1 MIAISPKNI
10 NIFLTAGSNAAA
22 KGRFFYLEMNYI
34 RITTNIVLAVF
45 LLINGRLA
53 AFGQK
58 SNHNLN
64 NGYKGY
70 LFAYFTG
77 NQKSEEGIRFAI
89 SMDGYHYL
97 ALNHNEPVVN
107 SSVISETGGVRDP
120 HILRCADGKTFYMV
134 ATDMVSGK
142 GWNSNRGLVLLKSND
157 LIHWSSSAINFQK
170 RFPYQDSLLRV
181 WAPQTI
187 YDNVAKKYM
196 VYFSL
201 KHGSNPDKI
210 YYIYANKEFTD
221 LEGEPKQLF
230 FSPDNAACIDGD
242 IEKKDDKYYLF
253 FKTEDRVPGIK
264 IAVSKSLTDGYQL
277 QSDEYVQQTTRPVEG
292 AGTFKLNDGSGFIL
306 MYDMYTSGLYQFTK
320 STDLKNF
327 KVIDKEVT
335 MNFKPRHGTV
345 MPVALTEIKRLISRF
360 MTADAVLKTINGSGV
375 SRNELVIDTVKKT
388 VCISL
393 TPGSNVKF
401 FKPEFAR
408 LPGVSVI
415 PGKKV
420 DFSKHP
426 VPYRITI
433 IGHKPVWYTLSTTES
448 PRPKPSEQ
456 SESDVK

>member
-1 MIAISPKNI
+1 
-10 NIFLTAGSNAAA
+10 
-22 KGRFFYLEMNYI
+22 MNPI
-34 RITTNIVLAVF
+34 RITINIALIAF
-45 LLINGRLA
+45 LSFNWQLA

-58 SNHNLN
+58 SKHNFN
-64 NGYKGY
+64 QEYKGY

-77 NQKSEEGIRFAI
+77 NQKSEEAIRFAI

-107 SSVISETGGVRDP
+107 SLVISETGGVRDP

-134 ATDMVSGK
+134 ATDMVSDK
-142 GWNSNRGLVLLKSND
+142 GWNSNRGLVLLKSKD
-157 LIHWSSSAINFQK
+157 LIHWSSSYINFQK
-170 RFPYQDSLLRV
+170 HFPNQDSLLRV

-221 LEGEPKQLF
+221 FEGDPRQLF
-230 FSPDNAACIDGD
+230 FSPDSAACIDGD

-264 IAVSKSLTDGYQL
+264 IAVSKSLTGGYVL
-277 QSDEYVQQTTRPVEG
+277 QSDKYVQQTTKPVEG

-327 KVIDKEVT
+327 KVIDKEVS

-345 MPVALTEIKRLISRF
+345 MPVTLKEVKNLISRY
-360 MTADAVLKTINGSGV
+360 MTADAFLQTTNGTGLV
-375 SRNELVIDTVKKT
+375 RNELVVDTVKKR
-388 VCISL
+388 VYL
-393 TPGSNVKF
+393 PLAPGSNAKL
-401 FKPEFAR
+401 FKPQFAH
-408 LPGVSVI
+408 LPGISVM
-415 PGKKV
+415 PVKKV
-420 DFSKHP
+420 DFSKGA
-426 VPYRITI
+426 VPYRVTIT
-433 IGHKPVWYTLSTTES
+433 GHKPVLYVLSTTENPLS
-448 PRPKPSEQ
+448 KTSEH
-456 SESDVK
+456 STL

>member
-1 MIAISPKNI
+1 MGGN
-10 NIFLTAGSNAAA
+10 LA
-22 KGRFFYLEMNYI
+22 KIQSKHQFTLGDKDF
-34 RITTNIVLAVF
+34 
-45 LLINGRLA
+45 A
-53 AFGQK
+53 AFRQK
-58 SNHNLN
+58 NNHNLN

-77 NQKSEEGIRFAI
+77 NQKSEEAIRFAI

-97 ALNHNEPVVN
+97 ALNHNEPVVS

-134 ATDMVSGK
+134 ATDMVSDK

-170 RFPYQDSLLRV
+170 RFPDQDSLLRV

-187 YDNVAKKYM
+187 YDDVAKKYM

-264 IAVSKSLTDGYQL
+264 IAVSKSLTSGYRL

-320 STDLKNF
+320 STDLKSF

-345 MPVALTEIKRLISRF
+345 MPVTLTEIKRLISRF
-360 MTADAVLKTINGSGV
+360 MTVDAVLQTANGRGIV
-375 SRNELVIDTVKKT
+375 RNELVIDTVKKT
-388 VCISL
+388 VYVPL
-393 TPGSNVKF
+393 TAGSNTKL
-401 FKPEFAR
+401 FKPEFAH
-408 LPGVSVI
+408 LPGVSVV
-415 PGKKV
+415 PGKNV
-420 DFSKHP
+420 DFFKNAM
-426 VPYRITI
+426 PYRITI
-433 IGHKPVWYTLSTTES
+433 IGHKPVWYTLSTTGS
-448 PRPKPSEQ
+448 PLQKSLEH
-456 SESDVK
+456 SGSDVK

>member
-1 MIAISPKNI
+1 
-10 NIFLTAGSNAAA
+10 
-22 KGRFFYLEMNYI
+22 MNYTRFTI
-34 RITTNIVLAVF
+34 YIALIAF
-45 LLINGRLA
+45 LSVNCQLA

-58 SNHNLN
+58 SNHNFN
-64 NGYKGY
+64 QTYKGY

-77 NQKSEEGIRFAI
+77 NQKSEEAIRFAV

-107 SSVISETGGVRDP
+107 SSLISETGGVRDP
-120 HILRCADGKTFYMV
+120 HILRCTDGKTFYLV
-134 ATDMVSGK
+134 ATDMVSAK
-142 GWNSNRGLVLLKSND
+142 GWNSNRGLVLLKSKD
-157 LIHWSSSAINFQK
+157 LIHWSSSYINFQK
-170 RFPYQDSLLRV
+170 RFPNQDCLLRV

-201 KHGSNPDKI
+201 KHGGNPDKI
-210 YYIYANKEFTD
+210 YYIYANKEFTN

-264 IAVSKSLTDGYQL
+264 IAVSKSLTSGYAL
-277 QSDEYVQQTTRPVEG
+277 QSDKYVQQTTRPVEG

-335 MNFKPRHGTV
+335 MDFKPRHGTV
-345 MPVALTEIKRLISRF
+345 IPVTLKEIKKLVSSF
-360 MTADAVLKTINGSGV
+360 MTADAVLQTIKGNGIV
-375 SRNELVIDTVKKT
+375 KNELMVDTVKKT
-388 VCISL
+388 VYIPL
-393 TPGSNVKF
+393 APGSNAKL
-401 FKPEFAR
+401 FKPEFAH
-408 LPGVSVI
+408 LPGVSIV
-415 PGKKV
+415 PGKQV
-420 DFSKHP
+420 DFSKHA

-433 IGHKPVWYTLSTTES
+433 IGHKPVLYMLSTTES
-448 PRPKPSEQ
+448 PFPKSSEH
-456 SESDVK
+456 SGL